1 MSRETSQRLIS
12 PGSGV
17 RSQSCS
23 ERTFRDCYPTG
34 LGLQRSTCRV
44 RIRHLL
50 QQGQYTLSCDLCLY
64 TDLTRLCDS

>member
-34 LGLQRSTCRV
+34 LGLQRSTC
-44 RIRHLL
+44 L
-50 QQGQYTLSCDLCLY
+50 QSKDPPLTSAGAVYTVL
-64 TDLTRLCDS
+64 